1 MATTYTPNYNLA
13 QPEVGGEVDT
23 WGGLLNTDLL
33 TIDTT
38 MKAISDVA
46 NGAVPKTGGTMT
58 NTLTLAGATPQLLIA
73 PSAAGAATA
82 YLRTTAAGAAR
93 SLFGQT
99 GTSTRWEL
107 SMGSSAAESG
117 SNAGSDFG
125 LHRYSDAGA
134 YIDTPISIARSSG
147 VVNLQ
152 NNLAR
157 PNGFWP
163 NGRVAVIAGATSTGP
178 FPTGKATLL
187 DMNSASGRGQL
198 AAYDYTAVAYV
209 PLDYNASVHNFA
221 TGYVN
226 IQSPAIANNQYKV
239 VLTNGG
245 ICTTGSSA
253 SFVLTSRADASKE
266 WHAYSDGDNY
276 KLFSSQAGTD
286 RFTLTPA
293 GVASA
298 IDFQSTSDARL
309 KSDFEA
315 ITDPM
320 ERLDWIK
327 PQLYTKEGRRE
338 AGVIAQEVRAV
349 LATAVSEGDD
359 GYLRVSHG
367 QLQALVI
374 AAVQELNKR
383 LKAVEEAL

>member
-46 NGAVPKTGGTMT
+46 NGAVPKAGGTMT
-58 NTLTLAGATPQLLIA
+58 GTLTLTGAQAQITVLPTSGASRIA
-73 PSAAGAATA
+73 LANAAAGSTHSITA
-82 YLRTTAAGAAR
+82 SVAGNY
-93 SLFGQT
+93 
-99 GTSTRWEL
+99 RWAFVL
-107 SMGSSAAESG
+107 GDGAVESG
-117 SNAGSDFG
+117 SNAGSDVR
-125 LHRYSDAGA
+125 LERYSDAGTLL
-134 YIDTPISIARSSG
+134 DTPIFIARNSG

-152 NNLAR
+152 GNLAR
-157 PNGFWP
+157 QNGFWP
-163 NGRVAVIAGATSTGP
+163 TGRVAVVAGATSTGP

-198 AAYDYTAVAYV
+198 ASYDYAAAAYV
-209 PLDYNASVHNFA
+209 PLDYNASVHNFS

-298 IDFQSTSDARL
+298 VDFQSTSDARL